1 VTRRIGLIALTA
13 YAATLS
19 AQQDR
24 EAYLKAHHDTEDQHW
39 AAVTRMPKAEVRT
52 IRMAAG
58 ITDVTDGSRISSL
71 DAASLK
77 QRNQLLLVEGNG
89 LCIRLHVLE
98 RNGSSF
104 KEVWLLSGMR
114 DRGWTIDEVSERPGP
129 GICTT
134 APRPPTAHAT
144 PDGRIVVEVPTQ
156 SDAFQRSFPVTT
168 YSFRWDGAKYVRQDG
183 L

>member
-1 VTRRIGLIALTA
+1 VTRKICLIALSA

-24 EAYLKAHHDTEDQHW
+24 ETYLKAHHDTEDQHW
-39 AAVTRMPKAEVRT
+39 AAVTRLPKAEVRT

-58 ITDVTDGSRISSL
+58 ITDVTDLSRISNL

-77 QRNQLLLVEGNG
+77 QRNHLLLVERNG
-89 LCIRLHVLE
+89 SCIRLHVIE
-98 RNGSSF
+98 RNGANF

-114 DRGWTIDEVSERPGP
+114 DRGWTIEELSERPGP
-129 GICTT
+129 GICTS
-134 APRPPTAHAT
+134 APRPPSAHAT

-156 SDAFQRSFPVTT
+156 SDGFQRSFPVTT
-168 YSFRWDGAKYVRQDG
+168 YSFHWDGAKYVRQDG
-183 L
+183 F